1 LIFTALFII
10 NRAENQ
16 YTSDSRRISGEY
28 MDTRIKLDHGV
39 VVNRWALDYKAR
51 DFLTPQVIEALA
63 HLQRKL
69 GPQRLNLLAQRGE
82 RQRGYDAGECPTYIS
97 DHPAS
102 KSEWQIAPIP
112 QDLLER
118 RVEITGPVNSK
129 KMVIQMLSRNSNGAR
144 ADMAML
150 DFEDSMQ
157 PCWMNVMDGVE
168 NAIGAA
174 HEKLEFRQLSGPGG
188 SEKVYAIDPKD
199 MAHPMVRVRGLH
211 LSESN
216 ISVDGLNVAAS
227 IFDLVLCAAHT
238 AAVYLSKKK
247 TPKFYIP
254 KTEHYLESRWWHEL
268 FSEVEKF
275 FALPSNSLRCTL
287 LIETLPAAF
296 QMEEILYEIRDRA
309 VGLNGGRWDKIF
321 SDIKVLKKHEDR
333 VLANRSFIDMKQP
346 WMSNYAKR
354 LIKICHS
361 HGAFA
366 MGGMSAF
373 TPGKSAEVR
382 ELQTAKVRSDKG
394 WEAEIGHDGCWVSHP
409 YFVGIAREQFT
420 KKNQLAV
427 HLSDFPKQPD
437 ILPQAIGP
445 KTIEGLRTNIRVGL
459 AYQRGWNQGIG
470 CVSFDN
476 LMEDLATLEISRAQ
490 VWQWRYHGI
499 TLDGGQIV
507 NAALITNIFDEEFK
521 NILAEIKEELGAAPV
536 QEIHDVEAA
545 FSIAKQQVLEL
556 FLAEELR
563 DFFRFESGELTGPI
577 TG

>member
-1 LIFTALFII
+1 M
-10 NRAENQ
+10 N
-16 YTSDSRRISGEY
+16 
-28 MDTRIKLDHGV
+28 TRIQLEHGV
-39 VVNRWALDYKAR
+39 DVNRLAFEYKAS
-51 DFLTPQVIEALA
+51 DFLTPRVIEVLA
-63 HLQRKL
+63 TLQRRF
-69 GPQRLNLLAQRGE
+69 GPQRLALLAQRAE
-82 RQRGYDAGECPTYIS
+82 RQKGYDAGGYPTYVT

-102 KSEWQIAPIP
+102 RGEWQVAPIP
-112 QDLLER
+112 HDLLER

-129 KMVIQMLSRNSNGAR
+129 KMVIQMLSRNSDGAR

-157 PCWMNVMDGVE
+157 PCWLNVMDGVE

-174 HEKLEFRQLSGPGG
+174 HEKLEFRQALGSGGT
-188 SEKVYAIDPKD
+188 EKVYAIDPND

-216 ISVDGLNVAAS
+216 VCVDGVKISAS

-238 AAVYLSKKK
+238 ASVYLAKKK

-254 KTEHYLESRWWHEL
+254 KTEHFLEARWWHEV
-268 FSEVEKF
+268 FSEIEKF
-275 FALPSNSLRCTL
+275 FMLPSNSLRCTL

-321 SDIKVLKKHEDR
+321 SDIKVLKKHKDR

-346 WMSNYAKR
+346 WMSDYAKR

-361 HGAFA
+361 RGAFA

-373 TPGKSAEVR
+373 TPGKSADVR
-382 ELQTAKVRSDKG
+382 AAQTAKVRSDKQ

-409 YFVGIAREQFT
+409 YFIGIAREQFS
-420 KKNQLAV
+420 KKNQLSKRLAE
-427 HLSDFPKQPD
+427 FPKQPD
-437 ILPQAIGP
+437 LLPKAIGP
-445 KTIEGLRTNIRVGL
+445 KTLDGLRTNLRVGL
-459 AYQRGWNQGIG
+459 AYQKGWNQGIG

-490 VWQWRYHGI
+490 TWQWLYHGV
-499 TLDGGQIV
+499 TLDDGETV
-507 NAALITNIFDEEFK
+507 SRALVSRVLDQEFK
-521 NILAEIKEELGAAPV
+521 NILADIKEDLRNGPASEL
-536 QEIHDVEAA
+536 QREEAA
-545 FSIAKQQVLEL
+545 LIVAKKQVLEL
-556 FLAEELR
+556 FLEDELR
-563 DFFRFESGELTGPI
+563 DFFRLESGEVSAPI
-577 TG
+577 QA